1 VARAG
6 EPLED
11 LMGDN
16 ENEKGFESGGQSTIS
31 RRKFLKLTG
40 VAAGSLGLAGVLEA
54 CATTTT
60 PPPGGTAATGGTVR
74 LALPGDPLMNP
85 IVGND
90 ASAIPFN
97 RTAFSFLTRPDPQDL
112 QPRPDLAE
120 SWEHNTDNTAWTFKL
135 RNDVK
140 WSDGKAFSADDV
152 KFSIEAHQ
160 NPANNSTLR
169 TTMSVI
175 DKVVIVDPTTVRF
188 ELKQPVG
195 PFPTI
200 VSYNAGI
207 VPKHVLEGT
216 DLPKNVEFNTRRPV
230 TTGPFMIDEVV
241 AGDHYSLKANPNYF
255 RGRPKLDGIIFKI
268 LNDVNTQVA
277 QLKSGELDMSV
288 IAPSNLSGVEAPNVK
303 VVTAPYIGFYHL
315 SFNYQHPL
323 FADKRV
329 RQALVHAIDRPG
341 IIKTV
346 MLDKAQPGVTPFP
359 PIFKWA
365 FDSSLQPIPFDPNRA
380 KQLLSELGWTPGAD
394 GVLQKG
400 GQRFSFTLDADT
412 ADPARQQSAVVAQQN
427 FKAIGVDA
435 QLRVRPFAAYV
446 PDLVGKKYDAHVG
459 FWVLPPDPDFT
470 NYYSTGAGFNT
481 INYSNAEVD
490 RLIAEGRA
498 SSDVNKRK
506 DAYFRIQRIFLDDV
520 PGAVLFYPQ
529 DIQAMNKNLVNVP
542 SLPFREAL
550 QYSNEWSLNR

>member
-1 VARAG
+1 MTGEERDRRAAV
-6 EPLED
+6 L
-11 LMGDN
+11 
-16 ENEKGFESGGQSTIS
+16 S
-31 RRKFLKLTG
+31 RRDLLKYAG
-40 VAAGSLGLAGVLEA
+40 VAAGSLGLAGLLEA
-54 CATTTT
+54 CTTAS
-60 PPPGGTAATGGTVR
+60 PQAPGASGVAEAPTGGIVR
-74 LALPGDPLMNP
+74 LAIPGDPLMNP

-97 RTAFSFLTRPDPQDL
+97 RTAFSFLTRPDPTDL

-120 SWEHNTDNTAWTFKL
+120 SWEHNADNTAWTFKL
-135 RNDVK
+135 RKGVK
-140 WSDGKAFSADDV
+140 WSDGQPFSAEDV

-160 NPANNSTLR
+160 NPANNSSLR

-175 DKVVIVDPTTVRF
+175 DKMVIADPDTIRF

-207 VPKHVLEGT
+207 VPKHVLSGT
-216 DLPKNVEFNTRRPV
+216 DLTKNVEFNTKRPV
-230 TTGPFMIDEVV
+230 STGPYIIDEAV
-241 AGDHYSLKANPNYF
+241 AGDHYTLKANPNYF
-255 RGRPKLDGIIFKI
+255 GGKPKLDSIVFKV

-277 QLKSGELDMSV
+277 QLKSGELDFAV
-288 IAPSNLSGVEAPNVK
+288 IAPSNLAALEGAQNVK

-315 SFNYQHPL
+315 SFNYQLPL

-341 IIKTV
+341 LIKTV
-346 MLDKAQPGVTPFP
+346 MLDKAQAGVTPFP

-365 FDSSLQPIPFDPNRA
+365 FDNSLQPIPYDPNKA
-380 KQLLSELGWTPGAD
+380 KQMLAELGWTPGPD
-394 GVLQKG
+394 GILQKG
-400 GQRFSFTLDADT
+400 GQKFAFTLDADT
-412 ADPARQQSAVVAQQN
+412 ADPARQQSAVIAQQN

-435 QLRVRPFAAYV
+435 QLRLRPFAAYV
-446 PDLVGKKYDAHVG
+446 PDLVGKKYEAHVG

-470 NYYSTGAGFNT
+470 NYYTTGAGFNT
-481 INYSNAEVD
+481 INYSNPEID
-490 RLIAEGRA
+490 KLIAEGRA
-498 SSDVNKRK
+498 SSDVEKRK
-506 DAYFRIQRIFLDDV
+506 QAYFKMQRIMLDDV

-529 DIQAMNKNLVNVP
+529 DIQAMSKKLNGIP

-550 QYSNEWSLNR
+550 QYSADWRLDR